1 MAKANNNKINSEETK
16 MSITRYQKLKRSER
30 RIRRIARSTG
40 KAQGSVQQN
49 EAIAAFAFAQ
59 IS

>member
-1 MAKANNNKINSEETK
+1 